1 MTVPRSSARIRER
14 HEARAN
20 GARYPEIDEELAA
33 AWHSL
38 QLHWLRS
45 VPGYREEVRQRVA
58 EAARH
63 AERRARWIETG
74 QRVYMKDVDLLGQEI
89 EGCG

>member
-1 MTVPRSSARIRER
+1 M
-14 HEARAN
+14 
-20 GARYPEIDEELAA
+20 DEELAA

-38 QLHWLRS
+38 QLHWLRA
-45 VPGYREEVRQRVA
+45 VPGYREEVRARVA

-63 AERRARWIETG
+63 AERRARWVEAG
-74 QRVYMKDVDLLGQEI
+74 QRQYLGDVDLLGQEI